1 MNHTYSVPYSENYFS
16 KLFLDYVSNQNDLK
30 SFIQYEPTIDS
41 IAEAIK
47 NKSKEKINREV
58 LVNVLRKQ
66 YVNIEQSEATQ
77 KNIEALLDENTFT
90 ITTGHQLGIFTAEWY
105 FIYKII
111 SCIKL
116 ADDAKLQHPNK
127 HFVPVFWMATE
138 DHDFAE
144 INHIQLASHTFQ
156 WNKNTSGACGH
167 IKTDG
172 LKEIIDSLSIFLTNR
187 EFASELIEKFK
198 KAYSENTLAKATR
211 VLVNDLFQSYGLVI
225 IDADDADLKAQFKSV
240 MIDDVI
246 NHNAF
251 EKVNE
256 STKALERL
264 GYSTQVNPREINF
277 FYLAEN
283 YRDRIVKKGNGYETT
298 DSRYQFTKEEL
309 LNIIETHPEKMSP
322 NVILRP
328 LYQETIL
335 PNLAYIGGPGE
346 IAYWLQFKSMFE
358 YYHLNLPILTW
369 RNSFLI
375 VKESDLNKWQK
386 QLFTAEELF
395 NDINDLANKYVE
407 RHSDKKLDLDSERKE
422 LEQYFDKIKDQL
434 SNINE
439 QLPYS
444 LTGIEVRLSHM
455 LDNLEKKMLK
465 HVKREHSEGLEIIKN
480 IKSRYF
486 PNNKLQERKENFSM
500 HYADLGSGLFEAIY
514 NNTNLFESNFKILVT
529 GNW

>member
-1 MNHTYSVPYSENYFS
+1 MNSTYSVPYSENYFS
-16 KLFLDYVSNQNDLK
+16 KIFLDYVGNHKNLET
-30 SFIQYEPTIDS
+30 FIQYEPSLSS
-41 IAEAIK
+41 IASAIE

-58 LVNVLRKQ
+58 LVNTLRKQ
-66 YVNIEQSEATQ
+66 YKNINASEATKQ
-77 KNIEALLDENTFT
+77 NIEALLNENTFT

-127 HFVPVFWMATE
+127 HFVPIFWMASE

-167 IKTDG
+167 IKTEG
-172 LKEIIDSLSIFLTNR
+172 LKEIIESLSTF
-187 EFASELIEKFK
+187 FADRKFAIDLIEKFK
-198 KAYSENTLAKATR
+198 KAYSENTLAEATR

-225 IDADDADLKAQFKSV
+225 LDADDAELKAQFKTV

-246 NHNAF
+246 NHNAN
-251 EKVNE
+251 EKVTE
-256 STKALERL
+256 STKALETL

-277 FYLAEN
+277 FYLEEN
-283 YRDRIVKKGNGYETT
+283 YRERIVKKDNGYETT
-298 DSRYQFTKEEL
+298 DSKYQFTKEEL

-358 YYHLNLPILTW
+358 YYQVNLPILTW

-375 VKESDLNKWQK
+375 VKEIDLGKWQK
-386 QLFTAEELF
+386 QDFTAEELF

-407 RHSDKKLDLDSERKE
+407 RHSDKKLNLDTERKE
-422 LEQYFDKIKDQL
+422 LEQYFDKIKDRL
-434 SNINE
+434 ANIND

-465 HVKREHSEGLEIIKN
+465 HEKRKHSEGLEAIIN
-480 IKSRYF
+480 IKSKYF
-486 PNNKLQERKENFSM
+486 PNNKLQERKENFSL
-500 HYADLGSGLFEAIY
+500 HYAELGARLFEAIY
-514 NNTNLFESNFKILVT
+514 NNTNLFESNFKVLVT
-529 GNW
+529 SN

>member
-16 KLFLDYVSNQNDLK
+16 KLFLDYVSNHNDLK

-41 IAEAIK
+41 IAKAIN

-66 YVNIEQSEATQ
+66 YANIEVSEATQ
-77 KNIEALLDENTFT
+77 KNIDALLDENTFT

-144 INHIQLASHTFQ
+144 INHIELASHVFQ
-156 WNKNTSGACGH
+156 WNKNTSGACGE

-172 LKEIIDSLSIFLTNR
+172 LLEIIKSLEVFLAER
-187 EFASELIEKFK
+187 KFAEEIISKFK
-198 KAYSENTLAKATR
+198 KAYSENTLAEATR

-225 IDADDADLKAQFKSV
+225 LDANDAALKAEFKKI
-240 MIDDVI
+240 MIDDVT

-251 EKVNE
+251 HKVNE
-256 STKALERL
+256 SSKAIEEK

-277 FYLAEN
+277 FYLDEN
-283 YRDRIVKKGNGYETT
+283 YRDRITKNGDKYETT
-298 DSRYQFTKEEL
+298 DSKYHFTREEL
-309 LNIIETHPEKMSP
+309 LNIIDTQPERLSP

-328 LYQETIL
+328 LFQEMIL

-358 YYHLNLPILTW
+358 FYQVNLPILTW
-369 RNSFLI
+369 RNSFLM
-375 VKESDLNKWQK
+375 VKESDLKKWEKQK
-386 QLFTAEELF
+386 FKAEELF
-395 NDINDLANKYVE
+395 DSLNDLSIKYID
-407 RHSDKKLDLDSERKE
+407 RHSDKKLDLAVERKSLANE
-422 LEQYFDKIKDQL
+422 FEKIKAQL
-434 SNINE
+434 TNINE

-455 LDNLEKKMLK
+455 LDNLERKMLK
-465 HVKREHSEGLEIIKN
+465 HEKREHSEGLGVINN
-480 IKSRYF
+480 IKSKYF
-486 PNNKLQERKENFSM
+486 PSGKLQERKENFSM
-500 HYADLGSGLFEAIY
+500 EYAEQGAELLGIIY
-514 NNTNLFESNFKILVT
+514 RNTNLFDSAFKIIVISS
-529 GNW
+529 

>member
-1 MNHTYSVPYSENYFS
+1 MNSTYSVPYSENYFS
-16 KLFLDYVSNQNDLK
+16 KIFLDYVGNHKNLE
-30 SFIQYEPTIDS
+30 SFIQYKPSLSS
-41 IAEAIK
+41 IANAIE

-58 LVNVLRKQ
+58 LVNTLRRQ
-66 YVNIEQSEATQ
+66 YENINASEATKQ
-77 KNIEALLDENTFT
+77 NIEALLNEHTFT

-127 HFVPVFWMATE
+127 NFVPIFWMATE

-167 IKTDG
+167 LKTDG
-172 LKEIIDSLSIFLTNR
+172 LKEIIDSLSTFLADR
-187 EFASELIEKFK
+187 KFASELIGKFK
-198 KAYSENTLAKATR
+198 KAYSENTLAEATR

-225 IDADDADLKAQFKSV
+225 IDADDAELKAQFKSV

-246 NHNAF
+246 NHSAF

-256 STKALERL
+256 STKALETL
-264 GYSTQVNPREINF
+264 AYSTQVNPREINF
-277 FYLAEN
+277 FYLEEN
-283 YRDRIVKKGNGYETT
+283 YRERIVKKGNGYETT
-298 DSRYQFTKEEL
+298 DSKYQFTKEEL

-358 YYHLNLPILTW
+358 YYQVNLPILTW

-375 VKESDLNKWQK
+375 VKEMDFGKWQK
-386 QLFTAEELF
+386 QDFTAEELF

-407 RHSDKKLDLDSERKE
+407 RHSDKKLNLDTERKE

-434 SNINE
+434 SNIND

-465 HVKREHSEGLEIIKN
+465 HEKRKHSEGLEAIIN
-480 IKSRYF
+480 IKSKYF

-500 HYADLGSGLFEAIY
+500 HYAELGGRLFEVIY
-514 NNTNLFESNFKILVT
+514 GNTNLFDSSFKILVT
-529 GNW
+529 GE